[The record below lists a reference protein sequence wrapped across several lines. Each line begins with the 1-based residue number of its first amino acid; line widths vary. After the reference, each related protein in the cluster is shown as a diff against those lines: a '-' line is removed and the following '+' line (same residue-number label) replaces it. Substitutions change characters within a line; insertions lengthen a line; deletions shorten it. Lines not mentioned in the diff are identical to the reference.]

1 MRIPHRSPTR
11 LTTVA
16 VALVVLVALAGG
28 CRYET
33 VDGVGTRTADAEFPP
48 QSDVALV
55 SCRPGDWSRW
65 HATATVTNNTPEVQT
80 YEVTVGFYAGD
91 VRLAERAH
99 WVRALRPGETAQ
111 VDPSWW
117 IESPERVD
125 DCRVLTVNRWA

>member
-1 MRIPHRSPTR
+1 MR
-11 LTTVA
+11 LTSRSAGRTIAGIVA
-16 VALVVLVALAGG
+16 ALVLLTG

-33 VDGVGTRTADAEFPP
+33 IDGVGTRTVDPDFPP

-55 SCRPGDWSRW
+55 SCRTGDWSRW
-65 HATATVTNNTPEVQT
+65 HATATITNHTAVVQT
-80 YEVTVGFYAGD
+80 YEVTVGFYDGD

-125 DCRVLTVNRWA
+125 DCRLLTVNRWA